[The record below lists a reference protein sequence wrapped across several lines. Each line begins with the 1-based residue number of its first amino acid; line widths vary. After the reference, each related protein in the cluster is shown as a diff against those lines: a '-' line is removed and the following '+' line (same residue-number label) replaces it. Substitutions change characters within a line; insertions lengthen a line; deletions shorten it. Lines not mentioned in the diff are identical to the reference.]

1 MKMPAEARK
10 LALEVIKEFRDGG
23 CKLPPPPSLEL
34 IREMM
39 NWRVCAEVPEE
50 SLPMLL
56 EEMELDARARSGRLR
71 IHLSP
76 APARPPGK
84 PTCRRA
90 VPRDEGERATRQNRV
105 QMTSR

>member
-1 MKMPAEARK
+1 LKVQADARK
-10 LALEVIKEFRDGG
+10 LALEVIKEYRDGG

-39 NWRVCAEVPEE
+39 NRLVCAEVQEE
-50 SLPMLL
+50 YLPMLL

-76 APARPPGK
+76 APAHPPGK

-90 VPRDEGERATRQNRV
+90 VPRRECELARHWNRAQV
-105 QMTSR
+105 TSR